1 MKMIIQN
8 DDNGFDLQVD
18 LHRQEDRN
26 QWLKYYLKSN
36 ILLFYIV
43 CIDY

>member
-8 DDNGFDLQVD
+8 DDNGFDLQLD

-36 ILLFYIV
+36 ILFYIV